1 MSRAQSNNTPRRHYV
16 RAAILCLTLLV
27 LLSAC
32 ENSTD
37 PFIGF
42 GGDGAITATQA
53 GGNWSFTVQRTS
65 TLGCTS
71 GSLANGQALTAHL
84 DVLADGTVVTATST
98 WQRPPETLVRPLS
111 GVITLSTGFASL
123 FMAASAGSSAAMEL
137 RGTMTSAGAFTGT
150 LTDPAPGSFQVF
162 GACSYS
168 ASGTKTG

>member
-1 MSRAQSNNTPRRHYV
+1 MRPTIV
-16 RAAILCLTLLV
+16 CLTLLV
-27 LLSAC
+27 SLAGC

-53 GGNWSFTVQRTS
+53 AGNWSFTVQRTS

-71 GSLANGQALTAHL
+71 GSLVDGQVLTAQL
-84 DVLADGTVVTATST
+84 NVLADGTIASANSNWQNPPST
-98 WQRPPETLVRPLS
+98 LARPVS
-111 GVITLSTGFASL
+111 GAVTLSTGFADL

-137 RGTMTSAGAFTGT
+137 RGTMTSAGALTGT

-162 GACSYS
+162 GACSYT